1 MAKII
6 EPTKTKP
13 PKSELLIRWGTG
25 LLALIV
31 LVATVVW
38 STGLIPGLNSP
49 PRSNSIMT
57 IAPYRHN
64 GTWVFDDL
72 SAGLVQE
79 PFIAGVPEMIDV
91 LVKDIQDAEDGFRLT
106 FSAIPFPGHQRKLTW
121 QRAEAGGNYYSIDD
135 PAMEGWLCPAMFQY
149 FREAPKELF
158 VKAEPR
164 SE

>member
-1 MAKII
+1 MAKIV
-6 EPTKTKP
+6 EPTELASPT
-13 PKSELLIRWGTG
+13 SERMIRWGAG
-25 LLALIV
+25 LLAAIG
-31 LVATVVW
+31 LVVAVVW
-38 STGLIPGLNSP
+38 SAGLIPGLNSP

-91 LVKDIQDAEDGFRLT
+91 LVKDVPNAGEGFRLT
-106 FSAIPFPGHQRKLTW
+106 FSAIPFPGHQKKLSW

-135 PAMEGWLCPAMFQY
+135 PPMEGWLCPAMFQY
-149 FREAPKELF
+149 FREAQKELY
-158 VKAEPR
+158 VKADPR
-164 SE
+164 